1 VKPTGPD
8 TGLDAA
14 TFASSDGAGTG
25 AFGGALAFISTGYT
39 DGPTYAFFTG
49 ASSTGY
55 TGTPVPAPASYATTV
70 GYGYVEYTY
79 AIVATCFATYAF
91 ARSQPMPS
99 SVVSSATIYATD
111 GTGSTE

>member
-1 VKPTGPD
+1 MKPTGPD

-39 DGPTYAFFTG
+39 DGPTYAFVTG

-55 TGTPVPAPASYATTV
+55 TGTPVPAPASYATTYCRLWLCRIYLCYRCYLLCYLCLCSV
-70 GYGYVEYTY
+70 PTY
-79 AIVATCFATYAF
+79 A
-91 ARSQPMPS
+91 
-99 SVVSSATIYATD
+99 
-111 GTGSTE
+111 